1 MDTFLR
7 VQKVPVITP
16 HGNEFISFTHNRS
29 YVGPSQKFG
38 PFVSE
43 AYELYVHVEGTCNI
57 LIEDRIFS
65 PKCGDLFLYPIR
77 RPHNLITKSDIYE
90 RFVIFFSPHVFD
102 SIVCDQPL
110 LRLFDTNEAG
120 RNHVMLPG
128 DVCQEIMR
136 KLRQASEAI
145 QSGAPD
151 LPYLIYSEMIRI
163 LISVSKQLRCS
174 STLPLGTNCPLILSD
189 IVDYIHANYRSIE
202 GLPEV
207 YERFGISRAY
217 LAKIFKRYTVV
228 TPYHYIRDLK
238 LSHAKEL
245 LARGANVT
253 EACFEAGFSD
263 YSNFIR
269 LFRTETGIS
278 PLAYRSRIHQT
289 D

>member
-1 MDTFLR
+1 MDPFLNFQR
-7 VQKVPVITP
+7 VPVITP

-90 RFVIFFSPHVFD
+90 RFIVFFSPHVFD

-151 LPYLIYSEMIRI
+151 LPYTDLFGNDSDFNFRKQAAAV
-163 LISVSKQLRCS
+163 LLHPAAGHQLSAHSKRHRGLHSCQ
-174 STLPLGTNCPLILSD
+174 LPL
-189 IVDYIHANYRSIE
+189 HR
-202 GLPEV
+202 
-207 YERFGISRAY
+207 RA
-217 LAKIFKRYTVV
+217 
-228 TPYHYIRDLK
+228 P
-238 LSHAKEL
+238 
-245 LARGANVT
+245 
-253 EACFEAGFSD
+253 
-263 YSNFIR
+263 
-269 LFRTETGIS
+269 
-278 PLAYRSRIHQT
+278 
-289 D
+289 